1 MLIPAIEDV
10 RILRVKHGDGGLGE
24 GDGAVG
30 ITNRTNADKVVREY
44 WEDVAFGGSCGE
56 FW

>member
-1 MLIPAIEDV
+1 MLIPSSEDV

-24 GDGAVG
+24 GDSAVG
-30 ITNRTNADKVVREY
+30 ITNRTNADEVAHEY